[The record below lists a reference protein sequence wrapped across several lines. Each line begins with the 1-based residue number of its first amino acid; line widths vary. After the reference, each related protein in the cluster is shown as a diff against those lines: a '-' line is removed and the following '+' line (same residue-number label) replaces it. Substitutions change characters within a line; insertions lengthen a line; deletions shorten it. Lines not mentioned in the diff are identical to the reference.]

1 MPSQYRLLCSPSS
14 GLKCHTIRIGIHFL
28 CFVQDLQQNKE
39 HEYEENRGLGKQY
52 FSYYTRARGHNH
64 TARDIT
70 SRLPTMEFA
79 EKEDYDKL
87 EPSSY
92 NGDIEAFFKAQADSE
107 AIEDRTTEDPFG
119 DTWGLDAQ
127 NKFAA
132 EDDDDDDSWSESAL
146 IQEQLRKIKDRG
158 DRLRADR
165 EARLLQQQHP
175 PPPPPPSGNHDHDHQ
190 YSQTKISS
198 PAEKTHH
205 IVESSSPFTEN
216 MIPHLILL
224 FFFLLLLFSAIS
236 TKKFSKP
243 YKSRSKTFPRF
254 TNKFNIHHLPPPLHR
269 LLAKDKKI
277 VAFSSPPS
285 TTITSRLQ
293 FLLLYKKTIFPHL
306 PIIPLPT
313 LQRHCFSLARKLLIG
328 YIFLL
333 LSAPFGKI
341 ALASYRNRVVLWRDL
356 EGFEVP
362 YYLLVEE
369 EERRGVG
376 GRGCW

>member
-1 MPSQYRLLCSPSS
+1 MPSQYLLLCSPSS

-39 HEYEENRGLGKQY
+39 HEYGENGDLGKQY

-79 EKEDYDKL
+79 EKEDYDEL

-92 NGDIEAFFKAQADSE
+92 TGDIEAFFKAQAHSE
-107 AIEDRTTEDPFG
+107 AIEDRTTEDPFR
-119 DTWGLDAQ
+119 DTWGPDAQ
-127 NKFAA
+127 DIFAT
-132 EDDDDDDSWSESAL
+132 EDDDDDDSRSESAL
-146 IQEQLRKIKDRG
+146 IQEQLRKIRDRG

-165 EARLLQQQHP
+165 EARLLQQQQHP
-175 PPPPPPSGNHDHDHQ
+175 PPPLRPPPPSGNHDHDHQ

-198 PAEKTHH
+198 PEEKTHH
-205 IVESSSPFTEN
+205 IFNSSSPSTEN
-216 MIPHLILL
+216 MLPRLILL
-224 FFFLLLLFSAIS
+224 LFFLLLLLFSAIS
-236 TKKFSKP
+236 TKKFSKL
-243 YKSRSKTFPRF
+243 YKSRSKPFPKF
-254 TNKFNIHHLPPPLHR
+254 LNKINNHHLPPPLHR
-269 LLAKDKKI
+269 LLTKDKKI
-277 VAFSSPPS
+277 VALPSPLP
-285 TTITSRLQ
+285 TKITSRLQ
-293 FLLLYKKTIFPHL
+293 FQFHLLYKNIKTIFP
-306 PIIPLPT
+306 PLPT

-362 YYLLVEE
+362 YYLLVED
-369 EERRGVG
+369 EERRG
-376 GRGCW
+376 CW

>member
-1 MPSQYRLLCSPSS
+1 
-14 GLKCHTIRIGIHFL
+14 
-28 CFVQDLQQNKE
+28 
-39 HEYEENRGLGKQY
+39 
-52 FSYYTRARGHNH
+52 
-64 TARDIT
+64 
-70 SRLPTMEFA
+70 MEFA

-107 AIEDRTTEDPFG
+107 AIEDRTTEDPFRN
-119 DTWGLDAQ
+119 TWGLDAQ
-127 NKFAA
+127 NIFAT
-132 EDDDDDDSWSESAL
+132 EDDDDDDSRSESAL
-146 IQEQLRKIKDRG
+146 IQEQLRKIRDRG

-190 YSQTKISS
+190 HSQTNISS
-198 PAEKTHH
+198 PEEQPH
-205 IVESSSPFTEN
+205 IFDSSSPFTEN
-216 MIPHLILL
+216 MLPRLILL
-224 FFFLLLLFSAIS
+224 LLVLLLLLFSAIS

-243 YKSRSKTFPRF
+243 YKSRSKTLPKFM
-254 TNKFNIHHLPPPLHR
+254 NKINIHHHLPPPLHR
-269 LLAKDKKI
+269 LFTKNKKI
-277 VAFSSPPS
+277 VAFSSPLP
-285 TTITSRLQ
+285 TKITSRLQ
-293 FLLLYKKTIFPHL
+293 FQFHLLYKKSIFPHL

-362 YYLLVEE
+362 YYLLVVE
-369 EERRGVG
+369 EERRG
-376 GRGCW
+376 CW

>member
-39 HEYEENRGLGKQY
+39 HEYGENGDLGKQD
-52 FSYYTRARGHNH
+52 FSYYTRARGHH
-64 TARDIT
+64 RTARDIT
-70 SRLPTMEFA
+70 SWLPTMEFA
-79 EKEDYDKL
+79 VEEDYEKL

-92 NGDIEAFFKAQADSE
+92 TGDIEASFKAQADSE

-119 DTWGLDAQ
+119 DTWDSDAQ
-127 NKFAA
+127 DIFAKK
-132 EDDDDDDSWSESAL
+132 DDDDDDSWSESAL
-146 IQEQLRKIKDRG
+146 IQEQLRKIRDRG

-165 EARLLQQQHP
+165 EARLLQHQQQQHPP

-190 YSQTKISS
+190 YSKTKISS
-198 PAEKTHH
+198 PEEKPPH
-205 IVESSSPFTEN
+205 IFESSSPFTEN
-216 MIPHLILL
+216 MLPRLILL
-224 FFFLLLLFSAIS
+224 FFLLLLLFSAIS

-243 YKSRSKTFPRF
+243 YKSRSKTFPKF
-254 TNKFNIHHLPPPLHR
+254 IMNKFNIHHLPPPLHR

-277 VAFSSPPS
+277 SALPSPLP
-285 TTITSRLQ
+285 TKITSRLQ
-293 FLLLYKKTIFPHL
+293 FQFHLLYKNKNTIFP
-306 PIIPLPT
+306 PLPT
-313 LQRHCFSLARKLLIG
+313 LQRHCFSLARKFLIG

-333 LSAPFGKI
+333 LLAPFGKI
-341 ALASYRNRVVLWRDL
+341 ALASYRNQVVLWRDL

-369 EERRGVG
+369 ERR
-376 GRGCW
+376 RGCW

>member
-39 HEYEENRGLGKQY
+39 HEYGENSDLGKQD

-70 SRLPTMEFA
+70 SWLPTMEFA
-79 EKEDYDKL
+79 DDHNHDEL
-87 EPSSY
+87 GPSSY
-92 NGDIEAFFKAQADSE
+92 NGDIEAFFKAQAPSE
-107 AIEDRTTEDPFG
+107 AIEDRTTEDPFR
-119 DTWGLDAQ
+119 DTWDSDAQ
-127 NKFAA
+127 DTFAT

-165 EARLLQQQHP
+165 EARLLQQQQQH
-175 PPPPPPSGNHDHDHQ
+175 PPPPPPSGNHDHGHQ
-190 YSQTKISS
+190 YPKTNISS
-198 PAEKTHH
+198 PEEKPHH
-205 IVESSSPFTEN
+205 IFEYSSPFTDN
-216 MIPHLILL
+216 MLPRLILL
-224 FFFLLLLFSAIS
+224 FFLLLLLFSAIS

-243 YKSRSKTFPRF
+243 YKSRSKTSPKFIM
-254 TNKFNIHHLPPPLHR
+254 NKINIHHLPPLHR
-269 LLAKDKKI
+269 LFTKNEKMALP
-277 VAFSSPPS
+277 SPLP
-285 TTITSRLQ
+285 TKITSRLQ
-293 FLLLYKKTIFPHL
+293 FLLLYKNKIFPHL

-313 LQRHCFSLARKLLIG
+313 LQRHCFSLARKFLIG

-333 LSAPFGKI
+333 LSAPFGRI

-369 EERRGVG
+369 ER
-376 GRGCW
+376 RGCW